1 MANPADKPDPNLT
14 TPDEGEVREE
24 ELEDIEEEDDY
35 EGEDDNDEATASK
48 PQTREDAA
56 ASRANAQNLFRRM
69 GVAPVPVRVHDVIV
83 KGNEKTKDHVIEAEV
98 EGVRQATTLQ
108 ELLEAANV
116 ANFNLRALDIFDS
129 VKITLDAGPPE
140 LPDTTNV
147 VVKVVESQS
156 PLAAELVT
164 STKSQVISFIVL
176 FNRFVLLSLCLRGH
190 LH

>member
-24 ELEDIEEEDDY
+24 ELEEEDDY
-35 EGEDDNDEATASK
+35 EGEDDDDEATASK

-56 ASRANAQNLFRRM
+56 ASRANAQNLFRLM

-98 EGVRQATTLQ
+98 DGVRQATTLQ

-156 PLAAELVT
+156 PLAAEIVT

-176 FNRFVLLSLCLRGH
+176 FNRFVLLSLWP
-190 LH
+190 

>member
-24 ELEDIEEEDDY
+24 ELEDIEEER
-35 EGEDDNDEATASK
+35 T
-48 PQTREDAA
+48 TREKTITTKLPRRNPKRERTPPRVEPRD
-56 ASRANAQNLFRRM
+56 NLFRLM

-98 EGVRQATTLQ
+98 DGVRQATTLQ

-129 VKITLDAGPPE
+129 VKITLDAGPP
-140 LPDTTNV
+140 
-147 VVKVVESQS
+147 
-156 PLAAELVT
+156 
-164 STKSQVISFIVL
+164 SFLIPPMWW
-176 FNRFVLLSLCLRGH
+176 
-190 LH
+190 